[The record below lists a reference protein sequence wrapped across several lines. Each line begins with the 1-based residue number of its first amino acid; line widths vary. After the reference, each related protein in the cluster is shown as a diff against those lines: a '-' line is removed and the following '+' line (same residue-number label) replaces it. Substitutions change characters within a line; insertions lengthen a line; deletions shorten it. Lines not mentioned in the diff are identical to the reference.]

1 MKKIKKLG
9 ITALAAVLVV
19 SAAGCGKK
27 EEKVYKNSDIVMSV
41 KDKNGDKL
49 KIDYATACTYL
60 RIMQAEAYSYMS
72 SLSSQSNAGASDDV
86 WSEAVPGDD
95 AEYDTYGE
103 QFKGESLDTLKT
115 MILSEANQDEYDV
128 EFTDEDQEK
137 CDEAAKKFMQD
148 NSDQS
153 AEAMHASEKS
163 VSNVLRLW
171 TIEERVRAQIIKEA
185 DTEVTDEEA
194 GQTTFNYAIVYKKEV
209 DDPEKKAKELV
220 DAMKDS
226 TDFETAASNAKLTAQ
241 TVTFTTNDPEYDDYD
256 KTMIEN
262 AEKLKDGECDTYENK
277 DGKTCNICGH
287 KFDTYDGI
295 VSSWYNRKDG
305 VSQRIDIFEDAG
317 LIKPYTGKTNKAFN
331 LQMDCLNDRLSKK
344 DLGAFYTHPVYANLA
359 ARELVLPA
367 ANAAIKAGKKDYVIL
382 DRCAGTGNLESALIG
397 LKDDNGDELIS
408 HCIVSTY
415 EYWEY
420 KVLNENI
427 GDKVRHII
435 PSSEANV
442 EYFGGKVL
450 NADAMSEEYINNK
463 TVRCLSIS

>member
-277 DGKTCNICGH
+277 DGNIVVLYMKAVNDKEATESH
-287 KFDTYDGI
+287 KDSVI
-295 VSSWYNRKDG
+295 
-305 VSQRIDIFEDAG
+305 SQRSQT
-317 LIKPYTGKTNKAFN
+317 LRRY
-331 LQMDCLNDRLSKK
+331 S
-344 DLGAFYTHPVYANLA
+344 
-359 ARELVLPA
+359 
-367 ANAAIKAGKKDYVIL
+367 
-382 DRCAGTGNLESALIG
+382 
-397 LKDDNGDELIS
+397 
-408 HCIVSTY
+408 
-415 EYWEY
+415 
-420 KVLNENI
+420 
-427 GDKVRHII
+427 
-435 PSSEANV
+435 
-442 EYFGGKVL
+442 
-450 NADAMSEEYINNK
+450 
-463 TVRCLSIS
+463 